1 MRRVRYHSYGD
12 PDVLRFEEADVP
24 TPGPGQ
30 VRLRTEVIGVNYVD
44 SMFRRGVAAR
54 FNRTLPAT
62 LTGDVVGTVEAVGSD
77 VDDALLGRR
86 VAALTEDA
94 YADHVLADAQWLA
107 DVPDGLD
114 DGAATALPLIGPVAL
129 GTLRLGRVTPGTS
142 VLVHAAAGGIG
153 HLAVQLAK
161 LLGADP
167 VIATAGSPAKLDFA
181 RDLGADIAIDYTASD
196 WPDQVRA
203 AAPNGVD
210 VVLDAV
216 GADVTRHGIDLLAPY
231 GRLVAY
237 GMSAGE
243 LIDVPVRSLYALR
256 SVIGFGLLAWRTA
269 RPDEVRQAVT
279 ELADHLLAGRLRVTV
294 HTELPLADAV
304 KAHQLL
310 DDRAQLG
317 RILLRP

>member
-12 PDVLRFEEADVP
+12 PDVLRVEEAEIP
-24 TPGPGQ
+24 APGPGQ
-30 VRLRTEVIGVNYVD
+30 VRLRTEVIGVNFVD
-44 SMFRRGVAAR
+44 SMFRRGMGAQ
-54 FNRTLPAT
+54 FGRTLPAT
-62 LTGDVVGTVEAVGSD
+62 LTGDVVGTVDAVGSD
-77 VDDALLGRR
+77 VDAALLGRR

-114 DGAATALPLIGPVAL
+114 DAAATMLSMVGPVAL
-129 GTLRLGRVTPGTS
+129 GSLRLGRVTPGTS

-161 LLGADP
+161 LLGAGT

-181 RDLGADIAIDYTASD
+181 RGLGADIAIDYTATD

-203 AAPNGVD
+203 ALPNGVD
-210 VVLDAV
+210 VVLDSV
-216 GADVTRHGIDLLAPY
+216 GADVTRRGIDLLAPY

-237 GMSAGE
+237 GMASGE
-243 LIDVPVRSLYALR
+243 LTDVPIRSLYALR
-256 SVIGFGLLAWRTA
+256 SVVGISMLAWRTA
-269 RPDEVRQAVT
+269 RPEEFTQAVT
-279 ELADHLLAGRLRVTV
+279 EITDHLLAGRLRATV

-304 KAHQLL
+304 QAHQIL
-310 DDRAQLG
+310 DDRGQIG

>member
-1 MRRVRYHSYGD
+1 MRRVRYHSYGG

-30 VRLRTEVIGVNYVD
+30 VRLRTDVIGVNFVD
-44 SMFRRGVAAR
+44 SRLRRGMGEQ
-54 FNRTLPAT
+54 FGRTLPAT
-62 LTGDVVGTVEAVGSD
+62 LTGDVVGTVEAVGPD
-77 VDDALLGRR
+77 VDPELTGRR

-94 YADHVLADAQWLA
+94 YADHVLADAPWLVT
-107 DVPDGLD
+107 VPNGLD
-114 DGAATALPLIGPVAL
+114 DGRATMLPLLASVAI
-129 GTLRLGRVTPGTS
+129 GTLRVSRLAPGES

-153 HLAVQLAK
+153 HLIVQLAK
-161 LLGADP
+161 LHGAGT
-167 VIATAGSPAKLDFA
+167 VIATAGSPSKLDFTRA
-181 RDLGADIAIDYTASD
+181 LGADVAIDYTASD

-203 AAPNGVD
+203 AAPDGVD

-216 GADVTRHGIDLLAPY
+216 GAETTRQSLDLLAPY

-237 GMSAGE
+237 GMASGE
-243 LIDVPVRSLYALR
+243 LTEIPVRSLYALR
-256 SVIGFGLLAWRTA
+256 SVIGFSLLAWRSA
-269 RPDEVRQAVT
+269 RPDEVRQAI
-279 ELADHLLAGRLRVTV
+279 ADVAEHFMAGRLRGTI
-294 HTELPLADAV
+294 HTELPLTEAA